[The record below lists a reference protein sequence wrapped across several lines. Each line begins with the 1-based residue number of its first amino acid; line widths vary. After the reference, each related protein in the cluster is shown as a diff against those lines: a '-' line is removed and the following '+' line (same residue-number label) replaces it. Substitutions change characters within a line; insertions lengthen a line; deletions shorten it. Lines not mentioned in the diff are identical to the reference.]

1 MRELSDEHSDMAV
14 SLMQKLQLSISCK
27 DFVMEHGFS
36 AYDAIIP
43 CLKHGYPFEK
53 DVAWQCQ
60 LNALRDFLDS
70 DEQTLDE
77 LETRRKA
84 LMKILDNSSGSDN
97 LNCEIASKRSRTLLF
112 CALFHD
118 GDNENT
124 SEENAD
130 NGVTETGSEEGM
142 RHLLN
147 FREML
152 HLVGAYSLQLRI
164 TTELHERYPKASEG
178 DMHIM
183 RACAINDDVVVYI
196 MMKAGIQATV
206 YRMDPKTIN
215 RFQLK
220 MMVADGN
227 GSEVWKACGGWVLNG
242 GVEEY
247 ARRRCCGPSVPQYV
261 GLAGGRLHGNKG
273 KLPLD
278 DTKELMFT
286 MKAIMGAL
294 VLATGMDSMWQ
305 YIGPL
310 FEELLL
316 LSADELTREYSNHS
330 TIFGKSCIT
339 EKANA

>member
-1 MRELSDEHSDMAV
+1 M
-14 SLMQKLQLSISCK
+14 
-27 DFVMEHGFS
+27 
-36 AYDAIIP
+36 
-43 CLKHGYPFEK
+43 
-53 DVAWQCQ
+53 
-60 LNALRDFLDS
+60 FLDY
-70 DEQTLDE
+70 
-77 LETRRKA
+77 
-84 LMKILDNSSGSDN
+84 SSGSDN
-97 LNCEIASKRSRTLLF
+97 SSCEIASIRSTRTLLF
-112 CALFHD
+112 CSLFHD

-124 SEENAD
+124 SEHNAD

-147 FREML
+147 
-152 HLVGAYSLQLRI
+152 SLQLSI
-164 TTELHERYPKASEG
+164 TTELYKRYPKASER

-196 MMKAGIQATV
+196 MMKAGIQETV
-206 YRMDPKTIN
+206 YRMYPKTIN

-227 GSEVWKACGGWVLNG
+227 GSEVWKARGGWVLNG

-247 ARRRCCGPSVPQYV
+247 AGRHCCGPSVPQYV

-278 DTKELMFT
+278 DTGELMFT
-286 MKAIMGAL
+286 MKAIIDAL

-305 YIGPL
+305 HIGPL

-316 LSADELTREYSNHS
+316 LSADELTRECSNHS
-330 TIFGKSCIT
+330 TIFGKSFIT